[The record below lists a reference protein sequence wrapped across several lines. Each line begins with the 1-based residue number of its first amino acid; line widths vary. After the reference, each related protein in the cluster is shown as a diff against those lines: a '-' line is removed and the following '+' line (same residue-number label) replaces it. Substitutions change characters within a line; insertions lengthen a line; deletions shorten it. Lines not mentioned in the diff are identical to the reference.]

1 MKKLLLVL
9 STFLALNAYAQH
21 NPKTLVSEDELPTMV
36 ERILEQRDSVANGG
50 YKIRKIK
57 SHINLYLDYLALPR
71 AVDQLERYTCDDKR
85 KQNEC
90 DIYQNSNL
98 DTNHFKRQLAEADN
112 VPKRNKFKNYARDDS
127 FGN

>member
-50 YKIRKIK
+50 YKIRKI
-57 SHINLYLDYLALPR
+57 P
-71 AVDQLERYTCDDKR
+71 
-85 KQNEC
+85 
-90 DIYQNSNL
+90 YQPGVR
-98 DTNHFKRQLAEADN
+98 FKRQC
-112 VPKRNKFKNYARDDS
+112 VFHCWTV
-127 FGN
+127 G